1 MMPADRNGV
10 VGIKPTVGLL
20 SGIGLIPES
29 HNQDTVGIF
38 GRTIIDAA
46 LALDALAIET
56 CKLPFLYIDRIN
68 SP

>member
-20 SGIGLIPES
+20 SGIGIIPES
-29 HNQDTVGIF
+29 HSQDTVGIF
-38 GRTIIDAA
+38 GRTVIDAA
-46 LALDALAIET
+46 LALDALATET
-56 CKLPFLYIDRIN
+56 CKLPFLYIVCID